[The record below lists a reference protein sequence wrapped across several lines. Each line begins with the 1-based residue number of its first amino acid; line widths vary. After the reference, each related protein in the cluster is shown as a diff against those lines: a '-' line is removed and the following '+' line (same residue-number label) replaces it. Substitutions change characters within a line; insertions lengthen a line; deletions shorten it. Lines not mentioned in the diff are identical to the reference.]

1 MLLPSTLGNDMIKAV
16 QQFQLGTVLNNEAQA
31 VTTLQ
36 AMKAAGYTGIELCDF
51 MIHPTPLVVKLLTK
65 ASGMPVGNGG
75 KLDWPRIIQE
85 CGMAVPGIHS
95 YLDTVEKDPDAAIVQ
110 CNTFGA
116 DKLVITGMYRFDYM
130 KKENVFSLADR
141 LNRAGEIL
149 AKGGIALLYHNHNA
163 EFLQVAQGLS
173 AYHLLQRETDAAFVN
188 FEFDSYWCAD
198 AGQDPLREMEWLG
211 SRMKLWHINDRGC
224 RKPGFTPIY
233 KMDSMELGYG
243 TMELAA
249 MAQQAKKNGIDAVIL
264 ESHRNW
270 IDGDPVK
277 SLQRSAEFLNQHF

>member
-95 YLDTVEKDPDAAIVQ
+95 YLDTVEKDPDAAIAQ

-116 DKLVITGMYRFDYM
+116 DKLVITGMYRFDFM

-173 AYHLLQRETDAAFVN
+173 AYHLLQRETDAAFVS

-198 AGQDPLREMEWLG
+198 AGQDPLREMERLG

-277 SLQRSAEFLNQHF
+277 SLLRSAEFLNQHF